1 VNILLKGLL
10 AKVYTAQ
17 NIVALRFVAGQ
28 RPRDKQIY
36 NSRY

>member
-1 VNILLKGLL
+1 LHLELILQYSSHIILF
-10 AKVYTAQ
+10 
-17 NIVALRFVAGQ
+17 IVACRPVAGQ